1 MQIISYLISGAI
13 ITIISN
19 FFFKNCKSISNFL
32 RTFLKFTI
40 TLNLLS
46 IAFIKYFL
54 KQPILLIGGN
64 YDINNNIKYI
74 FFTILLGI
82 LYLIIRN
89 IFIKKFIFENYSP
102 KCRKKTTYLKI
113 LSILLF
119 IISSIFI
126 FWGHWFIQSVG
137 EITPEQ
143 LLFSIKSPILNASS
157 NMVMDVINTPIFEI
171 LVSTLIFIIIINFPY
186 DMYLKDINSK
196 RKIISNKFLKNISFT
211 ISIIFFITGSIY
223 FFKEFSFKKILKSS
237 FVNSNYI
244 ENNYIDPSNV
254 KMSFPSKK
262 RNLIHIYWESGENS
276 YMSKDLGGYM
286 NENLMPELTTLAKD
300 GISFSHNNSFGGP
313 NQIYGSSWSVA
324 GFINMSAGI
333 PLKVNLNSSYFGKDG
348 NFLPGTIALGDILE
362 AQGYNQTLML
372 GSDADFGGVSTYFK
386 SHGNYNIFDIKTA
399 KNKNLLPEDYNVWWG
414 FEDDKL
420 YEFAKDELLRL
431 HQEGK
436 PFNFTM
442 ETADTHFPD
451 GYLSKNAEEKY
462 ESQYANVIAY
472 SSKELANFITWIQ
485 QQDFYDNTTI
495 VITGDHL
502 SMDKEF
508 FQNFN
513 PSYKR
518 SIFNLILNAPI
529 TTNKVKNRDFAPFDF
544 FPTILASLDVD
555 IEGNRLGLGTNL
567 FSNEKTLIEKDGI
580 DVVQDN
586 LEANSIFFAN
596 KLSGENNE
604 SIFRNTLITEK

>member
-1 MQIISYLISGAI
+1 MEIISYLISGAV

-19 FFFKNCKSISNFL
+19 FLFKNCTSIPNFL
-32 RTFLKFTI
+32 RSFLKFTI

-46 IAFIKYFL
+46 VAFVKYFL

-74 FFTILLGI
+74 FFTMILGI

-102 KCRKKTTYLKI
+102 RYEKKTKYFKI
-113 LSILLF
+113 LSIIIY

-171 LVSTLIFIIIINFPY
+171 LVSTLIFIIIISFPY
-186 DMYLKDINSK
+186 DIYLKNYNSK
-196 RKIISNKFLKNISFT
+196 RKIISNKLLKNISFT
-211 ISIIFFITGSIY
+211 ISIIFFITGSMY
-223 FFKEFSFKKILKSS
+223 FFKEFSLKKILKSS
-237 FVNSNYI
+237 LINSNYI
-244 ENNYIDPSNV
+244 ENNYIDPRNV
-254 KMSFPSKK
+254 EMTFPSKK

-313 NQIYGSSWSVA
+313 HQIYGSSWSVA

-333 PLKVNLNSSYFGKDG
+333 PLKVNLNSNYFGKDG

-372 GSDADFGGVSTYFK
+372 GSDADFGGLSSYFK

-431 HQEGK
+431 HKEGK

-451 GYLSKNAEEKY
+451 GYLSKNADEKH

-472 SSKELANFITWIQ
+472 SSKELANFIAWIQ

-502 SMDKEF
+502 SMDKKF
-508 FQNFN
+508 FQDFN

-518 SIFNLILNAPI
+518 SIFNLIINTPL
-529 TTNKVKNRDFAPFDF
+529 TTTKVKNRDFAPFDF

-555 IEGNRLGLGTNL
+555 IKGNRLGLGTNL
-567 FSNEKTLIEKDGI
+567 FSNEKTLIERDGI
-580 DVVQDN
+580 DIVQDN
-586 LEANSIFFAN
+586 LEANSTFFAN
-596 KLSGENNE
+596 NLSGENNE
-604 SIFRNTLITEK
+604 SIFKNTLITEK